1 MSSKIRSALLSLI
14 LLLTLFPP
22 AVQARDIHVGQSV
35 DLSGP
40 LGYLGRDYVAGA
52 KVYFDHVNSKGG
64 VNGRKIV
71 HLVQDNG
78 GSADKSSRIS
88 QEFIQQ
94 HKVDALFGYFGEGSL
109 ENLGRMDA
117 FRQSGIPLVAPLTG
131 LRPGNGAARI
141 YYIRPEYSVEAR
153 KLVAFFARKGVRR
166 FAVVY
171 AQDDYGRAVLQAVEA
186 ELKRDGLSMEGGY
199 AVSTSGDGLD
209 KAIDG
214 CREKKPQATILALQ
228 TLPAAQFVKAYR
240 KHDQGG
246 FLMGLSL
253 INNETLFEFAGK
265 DANGVML
272 SEVVPHPND
281 ALMPISAEHQR
292 IMKIYRDE
300 PPSHLTLEG
309 FIAAKYLVQAMK
321 KAGKGFT
328 PGQLA
333 DALDAGSEIDLGG
346 FFLAYSS
353 GNKRG
358 SSLVD
363 INVIS
368 KNGRLLN

>member
-1 MSSKIRSALLSLI
+1 MSTKLFSALLSLV
-14 LLLTLFPP
+14 LLFPLMP
-22 AVQARDIHVGQSV
+22 SPVEARDIQVGQSV

-52 KVYFDHVNSKGG
+52 RVYFDYVNSKGG

-78 GSADKSSRIS
+78 GSAEKSTRIS
-88 QEFIQQ
+88 QDFIQQ
-94 HKVDALFGYFGEGSL
+94 RKVDALFGYFGDGSL

-131 LRPGNGAARI
+131 LRAGKGTMRI
-141 YYIRPEYSVEAR
+141 YYIRPEYSVEAQ
-153 KLVAFFARKGVRR
+153 KLVAFFTRKGVKR

-171 AQDDYGRAVLQAVEA
+171 AEDDYGRAVLEAVET
-186 ELKRDGLSMEGGY
+186 ELKRNGLSMEGSF
-199 AVSTSGDGLD
+199 AVGTSGDGLD

-321 KAGKGFT
+321 KAAKEFT

-333 DALDAGSEIDLGG
+333 SVLDADNEIDLGG

-353 GNKRG
+353 ENKRG
-358 SSLVD
+358 SKLVD
-363 INVIS
+363 VNVIS
-368 KNGRLLN
+368 KNGKLVN

>member
-1 MSSKIRSALLSLI
+1 MPSKILSALLPLALLFSLTPS
-14 LLLTLFPP
+14 LT
-22 AVQARDIHVGQSV
+22 QARDIQVGQSA

-52 KVYFDHVNSKGG
+52 KVYFDHINSKGG
-64 VNGRKIV
+64 INGRKIV

-78 GSADKSSRIS
+78 GSAEKSARIS

-94 HKVDALFGYFGEGSL
+94 RKVDALFGYFGDGSL
-109 ENLGRMDA
+109 ESLSRMDA
-117 FRQSGIPLVAPLTG
+117 FRRSGIPLVAPLSG
-131 LRPGNGAARI
+131 LRVDQGAARI
-141 YYIRPEYSVEAR
+141 YYIRPEYSLEAQ
-153 KLVAFFARKGVRR
+153 KLVSYFARKGVKR

-171 AQDDYGRAVLQAVEA
+171 ADDSYGHAVLQAVET
-186 ELKRDGLSMEGGY
+186 ELKKNGLSMEGRF
-199 AVSTSGDGLD
+199 AVGTSGSGLD
-209 KAIDG
+209 SAIGG

-240 KHDQGG
+240 RHDQGG

-253 INNETLFEFAGK
+253 INSETLFEFAGK
-265 DANGVML
+265 DASGVML

-281 ALMPISAEHQR
+281 TLMPISLEHQR

-321 KAGKGFT
+321 KAGGEFT

-333 DALDAGSEIDLGG
+333 SVLDAGSEIDLGG
-346 FFLAYSS
+346 FYLAHSS
-353 GNKRG
+353 DDRRG
-358 SSLVD
+358 SNLVD
-363 INVIS
+363 VNVINR
-368 KNGRLLN
+368 NGKLIN